1 VALTVVKL
9 GGSLHRDPALRDWLQ
24 MLADAGRGQVVIV
37 PGGGGFADLVREH
50 QAHWHFDDLAAHNMA
65 VLAMMQSALL
75 MKALAA
81 DLVLAAAP
89 AAIKRALRDRRVAL
103 WLPRR
108 WLRSEADDMTH
119 WGATSDSLAAAL
131 AGTLGADRLVL
142 VKSCEIQ
149 PGLDLAAQAAL
160 GVVDADFCRIAAQA
174 RIAIDL
180 LGRTEV
186 SRLRLLL
193 GGDAPR
199 PPVVAGSEGSGR
211 RLRGRQNTGAR
222 PASRSL
228 RARRPA

>member
-1 VALTVVKL
+1 MALTVVKI
-9 GGSLHRDPALRDWLQ
+9 GGSLNRDPVLRDWLQ

-65 VLAMMQSALL
+65 VLAMMQSAML
-75 MKALAA
+75 MKALVA
-81 DLVLAAAP
+81 DLVLAAAQ
-89 AAIKRALRDRRVAL
+89 AAIDRALRDHRVAL

-142 VKSCEIQ
+142 VKSCHIR

-160 GVVDADFCRIAAQA
+160 GVVDADFCRIAA
-174 RIAIDL
+174 RGRLAIDL

-193 GGDAPR
+193 EGDAPR
-199 PPVVAGSEGSGR
+199 PPVVAGTEATEGSAG
-211 RLRGRQNTGAR
+211 
-222 PASRSL
+222 S
-228 RARRPA
+228 